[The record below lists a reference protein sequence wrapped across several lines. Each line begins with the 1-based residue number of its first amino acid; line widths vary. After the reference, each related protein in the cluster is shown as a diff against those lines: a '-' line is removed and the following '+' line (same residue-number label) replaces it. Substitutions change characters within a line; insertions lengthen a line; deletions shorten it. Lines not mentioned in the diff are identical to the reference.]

1 MKARARRPS
10 AFIVSRCLD
19 APMKHED
26 IINKDFQL
34 QLFAIQHS
42 FLDNFNVTSMLY
54 LILRFLFRLVRFLTF
69 RRVLDAEMKEA
80 T

>member
-19 APMKHED
+19 TPMKHED

-34 QLFAIQHS
+34 QLLAIQHS
-42 FLDNFNVTSMLY
+42 FLDNFNVVFNTTLC
-54 LILRFLFRLVRFLTF
+54 
-69 RRVLDAEMKEA
+69 
-80 T
+80 

>member
-1 MKARARRPS
+1 MKARTRRPS

-34 QLFAIQHS
+34 QMFAIQHS
-42 FLDNFNVTSMLY
+42 FLDNFNVISMLY
-54 LILRFLFRLVRFLTF
+54 LILGFFISLC
-69 RRVLDAEMKEA
+69 
-80 T
+80 